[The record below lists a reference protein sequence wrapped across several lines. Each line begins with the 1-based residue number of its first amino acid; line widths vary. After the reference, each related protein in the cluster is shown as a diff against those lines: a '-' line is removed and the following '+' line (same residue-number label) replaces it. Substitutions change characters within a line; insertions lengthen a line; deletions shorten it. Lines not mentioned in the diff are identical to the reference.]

1 MSEAKFLPG
10 SLREA
15 KSGCRSRTMWVPG
28 SLALAIGDTGTGSG
42 GQRPGHPAGEL
53 PASCAGCGQP
63 GRRTASWTRGIR
75 TAIRSS
81 ASRAFFSLRKYT
93 NISDSLAPPHGETM
107 NYRTSLYASVVVS
120 RALRHCRARREERL
134 RLHLTCRGAAEPRG
148 ASTAGG
154 ASPPGRCLSGPRY
167 EGSELGLK
175 HVSSRPT
182 PSTFWV
188 LHTVPP
194 VTSYVRNTRTQSR
207 RAVTHADHTRPD
219 DKGRPGLVI
228 TWAPRHFPGAAA
240 VPATA
245 RDWMHG
251 ARISC
256 HHL

>member
-1 MSEAKFLPG
+1 MGSRFPGTSHRRHGHRVRRPAPRPSCRRAACLLCRVRTARPPHSQLDQGHPHRHPLLREQGFFFPKKIHKYFRFSGATTWRNHELQNFTVRQCRRQPGTAALPG
-10 SLREA
+10 AAGRETSA
-15 KSGCRSRTMWVPG
+15 PPHVPG
-28 SLALAIGDTGTGSG
+28 SG
-42 GQRPGHPAGEL
+42 
-53 PASCAGCGQP
+53 
-63 GRRTASWTRGIR
+63 RTARG
-75 TAIRSS
+75 
-81 ASRAFFSLRKYT
+81 
-93 NISDSLAPPHGETM
+93 
-107 NYRTSLYASVVVS
+107 
-120 RALRHCRARREERL
+120 
-134 RLHLTCRGAAEPRG
+134 
-148 ASTAGG
+148 STAGG

-182 PSTFWV
+182 LSTFWV

>member
-1 MSEAKFLPG
+1 MERREQGPLSEAKFLPG

-15 KSGCRSRTMWVPG
+15 RSGCRSRTTWVPG
-28 SLALAIGDTGTGSG
+28 SLALAIGDAGAGSG

-63 GRRTASWTRGIR
+63 GRRMASWTRGIR

-81 ASRAFFSLRKYT
+81 ASRAFFSLRKFT

-120 RALRHCRARREERL
+120 RARREERL

-175 HVSSRPT
+175 HVSSRPQL
-182 PSTFWV
+182 STFWV
-188 LHTVPP
+188 LLTVPP
-194 VTSYVRNTRTQSR
+194 
-207 RAVTHADHTRPD
+207 
-219 DKGRPGLVI
+219 L
-228 TWAPRHFPGAAA
+228 
-240 VPATA
+240 
-245 RDWMHG
+245 
-251 ARISC
+251 
-256 HHL
+256 

>member
-15 KSGCRSRTMWVPG
+15 RSGCRSRTTWVPG
-28 SLALAIGDTGTGSG
+28 SLALAIGDAGAGSG

-120 RALRHCRARREERL
+120 RARREERL

-148 ASTAGG
+148 GSTAGG

-175 HVSSRPT
+175 HVSSRPQL
-182 PSTFWV
+182 STFWV

-194 VTSYVRNTRTQSR
+194 VTSYVRNARTVEKSGNPRGPHTAR
-207 RAVTHADHTRPD
+207 RQR
-219 DKGRPGLVI
+219 
-228 TWAPRHFPGAAA
+228 APRPRHHVGTPALPRGAA

-245 RDWMHG
+245 RDWMPG
-251 ARISC
+251 ARISR